1 MKRMVKMK
9 PDGMTGKIY
18 QVLELFMKIA
28 YLNLLWMLFTLLGFG
43 IFGVVPASVALLAV
57 VRKWLMKDTD
67 IPIFT
72 LYFRTYKNQFIQS
85 NIFGLIFAFAFII
98 LYINYSY
105 LFVESGLLQVILTIG
120 LILNSII
127 FLVTFIYFFPV
138 YVHYNLRF
146 LEYLKHS
153 FLMGMINI
161 HFVLLLSFIFVIIYH
176 LFIYFPVYVGL
187 FLPSMIGLTLMSI
200 TLISFNIFE
209 KKRVRLG
216 K

>member
-1 MKRMVKMK
+1 MK